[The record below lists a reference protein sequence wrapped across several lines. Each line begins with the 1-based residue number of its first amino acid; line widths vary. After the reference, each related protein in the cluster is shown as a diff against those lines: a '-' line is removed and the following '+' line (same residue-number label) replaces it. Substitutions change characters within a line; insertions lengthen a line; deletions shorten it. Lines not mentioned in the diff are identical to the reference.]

1 LKQFKYLGI
10 KFHAKCEMCG
20 KTKTKQKMYEKR
32 PHDAVVKLLVDQ
44 SNQEICRKCAERE
57 IGSKR
62 KKELDELEENS

>member
-1 LKQFKYLGI
+1 
-10 KFHAKCEMCG
+10 MCG

-62 KKELDELEENS
+62 KKELDELEEDS